1 MPDAKCKTRK
11 ENEKTMLAFRVTD
24 IINVPIGF
32 IVGLLY
38 KLANNYAAATILFGV
53 CVCLLMY
60 PLAKKKRINSIHR
73 AQIAPLE
80 KKIEE
85 MFAGNVKLQNKLV
98 MDLYEKANVTI
109 TGGWALTILQFVLLI
124 TLYEIV
130 IHPVAYVLGAGRD
143 AADKLIELA
152 LIHAPEIF
160 ATDVYQEITVAKH
173 LASLAEIPEI
183 KAFIAESMANVS
195 IASVNY
201 SLFGVDLSEMMRLGG
216 EMNATGI
223 GLLVLW
229 GANMLLMIA
238 PGLIRWIKGAFTGNA
253 AKITLPGILTTGF
266 MMILFTSASLF
277 VPGIIL
283 LYWLVKTCTDYVL
296 NIFMKRSIAKLP
308 PLDIDIEGML
318 AKADDTVDEDFLAK
332 AFYPE
337 DKKHS
342 EEHLASS
349 TEAAQ

>member
-1 MPDAKCKTRK
+1 
-11 ENEKTMLAFRVTD
+11 MLAFRVTD
-24 IINVPIGF
+24 IVNVPIGF
-32 IVGLLY
+32 VVGLLY
-38 KLANNYAAATILFGV
+38 KLTSNYAIATILFGV

-98 MDLYEKANVTI
+98 LDLYEKANVTI
-109 TGGWALTILQFVLLI
+109 SGGWLITILQFVLLV

-143 AADKLIELA
+143 TANNLIELA
-152 LIHAPEIF
+152 LIHAPDIF
-160 ATDVYQEITVAKH
+160 VTDVYQEITVAKH
-173 LASLAEIPEI
+173 LTTLAEIPEI
-183 KAFIAESMANVS
+183 KEFIAESMANVN
-195 IASVNY
+195 IANVNY
-201 SLFGVDLSEMMRLGG
+201 SLFGVDMSEMMRLGG

-229 GANMLLMIA
+229 GANMLMMIA
-238 PGLIRWIKGAFTGNA
+238 PSIVNWIKGAFTGNGT
-253 AKITLPGILTTGF
+253 KITLPSILMNGF
-266 MMILFTSASLF
+266 MMIIFTSASLF
-277 VPGIIL
+277 VPGLVL
-283 LYWLVKTCTDYVL
+283 LYWLVRTCADYVL

-308 PLDIDIEGML
+308 PLDIDIEGIL
-318 AKADDTVDEDFLAK
+318 AKAGETVDVDFLAK

-337 DKKHS
+337 DGKHANQHDTRLATGM
-342 EEHLASS
+342 EEAK
-349 TEAAQ
+349 